1 MLAGLEAEQRQH
13 AALAAC
19 VAIQALKADFK
30 RSSHMAELTAGTAN
44 LIISLQVSFLRQH
57 QFAPAPLV
65 MPLSQLL
72 EAHLFHIGCVIHH
85 HNSTM

>member
-19 VAIQALKADFK
+19 MAIQALKADLK
-30 RSSHMAELTAGTAN
+30 CSSHMTELTAGTAN
-44 LIISLQVSFLRQH
+44 LIISLQVSFLKQH

-65 MPLSQLL
+65 IAPFTALGGAPLSHRLRHSPSQ
-72 EAHLFHIGCVIHH
+72 
-85 HNSTM
+85 